1 MEESKNDF
9 IGIGKLIIKTNLSR
23 TKIINLIKNDKL
35 PAYRLGKNY
44 FFKLSEV
51 ERFFN
56 TKKI

>member
-9 IGIGKLIIKTNLSR
+9 IGIGKLTRKTNLSR